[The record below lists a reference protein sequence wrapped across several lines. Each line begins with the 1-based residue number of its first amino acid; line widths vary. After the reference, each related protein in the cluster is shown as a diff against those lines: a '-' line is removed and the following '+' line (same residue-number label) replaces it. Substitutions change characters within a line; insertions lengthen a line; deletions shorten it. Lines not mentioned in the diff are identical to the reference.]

1 MPAPS
6 SPADWPYPFWIA
18 HRGAGQL
25 APENTAAAFRLGHRL
40 GWRMAEC
47 DVKLSADGVP
57 FLLHDDLLDRT
68 TSGQGAA
75 AGLSWEALSRLDA
88 GAWHGPAHAGEPL
101 MTLEQLA
108 AWSQEAGTD
117 LNLELKPCPGREAE
131 TGRLVAQ
138 AAQRLWAGRR
148 PPLLSSFQPEALAA
162 ARDAAPELPRALLID
177 TCWPGWLRTATTDL
191 GCTAVV
197 AHAPLTDAGLAAQVH
212 EAGLRLLAYTVNEAA
227 EARRLLALG
236 VAGLIS
242 DAVAGFDP
250 AAGAAVVER
259 SGRPA

>member
-1 MPAPS
+1 MS
-6 SPADWPYPFWIA
+6 ADWPYPFWIA
-18 HRGAGQL
+18 HRGAGKL

-57 FLLHDDLLDRT
+57 FLLHDDTLERT
-68 TSGQGAA
+68 TSGHGPAA
-75 AGLSWEALSRLDA
+75 AHRWDELSRLDA

-108 AWSQEAGTD
+108 AWSQRCGAD
-117 LNLELKPCPGREAE
+117 LNLEIKPCPGREAE
-131 TGRLVAQ
+131 TGRVVTQ

-148 PPLLSSFQPEALAA
+148 PPLLSSFSAEALAA
-162 ARDAAPELPRALLID
+162 AAAAAPDLPRALLVD
-177 TCWPGWLRTATTDL
+177 AGWPGWLDAARGPLA
-191 GCTAVV
+191 CVAVV
-197 AHAPLTDAGLAAQVH
+197 AHAPLIDAALAAQVH
-212 EAGLRLLAYTVNEAA
+212 SAGLRLLAYTVNDPA
-227 EARRLLALG
+227 EARRLLALD

-242 DAVAGFDP
+242 DEVRRFDP

-259 SGRPA
+259 AGPSVP